1 MPAQIYAL
9 DISGRRTRPADPLSG
24 HRQESWRVNLLN
36 NNDVLLT
43 QLVGVVGGEFTFNV
57 NAAIRGSGSIEY
69 SGTPLDWNQ
78 HRVQPIY
85 RTEAGGAAVE
95 WPLGV
100 FLVATPSSEYKDG
113 DRTVSLEMYDKTKIL
128 EDDLIPASYQVAK
141 GSNVITAVRAVL
153 ALSGQTRTA
162 FEESTQT
169 LATAMVWPAGTSRLR
184 IINDLLESV
193 NYFSIWVDG
202 DGVFR
207 TSPYLSPAD
216 RGMSWEFEDNEKS
229 IYSPEFTHDFDT
241 FDVPNRVIVTGQ
253 SDGDT
258 AAPVAVAEDNG
269 TGPFSIATRGRVIS
283 RYEEGQEASSQA
295 TLQAIAERLL
305 QTGQQV
311 GSTFSIQHAPIPIDL
326 NSVVAFRRGV
336 EAIDVATTLQTIS
349 YSMDT
354 GALCSTTL
362 REFIQ

>member
-9 DISGRRTRPADPLSG
+9 DSSGRRTRPADPLSG

-43 QLVGVVGGEFTFNV
+43 ELIGVTGGEFTFNV
-57 NAAIRGSGSIEY
+57 NAEVRGGGSVEY
-69 SGTPLDWNQ
+69 GGAPIDWNV
-78 HRVQPIY
+78 HRIQPWY
-85 RTEAGGAAVE
+85 RTESGGLVEE

-100 FLVATPSSEYKDG
+100 FLVATPSTGYFDG
-113 DRTVSLEMYDKTKIL
+113 GKTVSLELYDKTLIL
-128 EDDLIPASYQVAK
+128 SDYLVQKSYRVNA
-141 GSNVITAVRAVL
+141 GTNVIAAVRSAL
-153 ALSGQTRTA
+153 AAAGQTRTA
-162 FEESTQT
+162 IENSSKT
-169 LATAMVWPAGTSRLR
+169 LATSMVWPAGTSMMR
-184 IINDLLESV
+184 IINDLLETV

-207 TSPYLSPAD
+207 TSPYLAPQD
-216 RGMSWEFEDNEKS
+216 RGMAWEFVDNSSS

-241 FDVPNRVIVTGQ
+241 FKVPNRVVLVGQ

-258 AAPVAVAEDNG
+258 EAPVVYANDLG
-269 TGPFSIATRGRVIS
+269 TGPFSQSTRGRVIT
-283 RYEEGQEASSQA
+283 RFEEGQEAADTA
-295 TLQAIAERLL
+295 TLQSIAERLL
-305 QTGQQV
+305 QASQQV
-311 GSTFSIQHAPIPIDL
+311 GSTYQIKHASIPIEL
-326 NSVVAFRRGV
+326 NSVVAFQRSA
-336 EAIDVATTLQTIS
+336 ESIDVATTLETIS